1 MKLFFSMLAAVRDR
15 RHPVTLAWRR
25 DYQSLEACGSMRISR
40 GTDRPA
46 SSGQSLLLVFLL
58 LGTSVLRAATP
69 VDILV
74 QGAERPEVAEIIA
87 ALENP
92 QKIEL
97 GRFSFWTGRIGPH
110 SVAISL
116 TGQGLLNCTAST
128 VLGIEEFAPKLIVNQ
143 GTSGAQVPYLSL
155 HDIIVGRRALD
166 YGNFISPIRAAGAGT
181 DPLTW
186 TPLPQRL
193 RDPVTG
199 RLVEHPLGFPGDAAA
214 LAVALRTR
222 NPMGRVF
229 PGVIG
234 SAHEVNLELDRV
246 RWSAQTFGMD
256 VEEMESGHVAALAH
270 AYGIRCIA
278 FRVVSDAPYEGVPFY
293 AQAAR
298 ATALFTVN
306 FLHNLPALP

>member
-1 MKLFFSMLAAVRDR
+1 MVALLA
-15 RHPVTLAWRR
+15 L
-25 DYQSLEACGSMRISR
+25 
-40 GTDRPA
+40 
-46 SSGQSLLLVFLL
+46 
-58 LGTSVLRAATP
+58 SVPLRATPP

-74 QGAERPEVAEIIA
+74 QGAEKLEVAEILE
-87 ALENP
+87 ALQDAKKVE
-92 QKIEL
+92 I

-110 SVAISL
+110 SVAVSL
-116 TGQGLLNCTAST
+116 TGQGLLNCTTST
-128 VLGIEEFAPKLIVNQ
+128 VLGIEEFSPKLIVNQ
-143 GTSGAQVPYLSL
+143 GTSGAQVPYLGL

-166 YGNFISPIRAAGAGT
+166 YGNFLTPVRGAGAGS
-181 DPLTW
+181 DALAW
-186 TPLPQRL
+186 TPVPQRL
-193 RDPVTG
+193 RDPATG
-199 RLVEHPLGFPGDAAA
+199 QLVAFADGFAGDAAA

-222 NPMGRVF
+222 NPMGRVH
-229 PGVIG
+229 PGIIG

-256 VEEMESGHVAALAH
+256 VEEMESGHVAAIAH

-306 FLHNLPALP
+306 FLHHFPALP